1 MSMMEKL
8 LVVIK
13 FFFYLPIQPSNLEV
27 VSMLRKSLLVI
38 VKMEELML
46 METNL

>member
-1 MSMMEKL
+1 MMEKL

-13 FFFYLPIQPSNLEV
+13 FFFYLLTQPSNLEV